1 MTTTAKPR
9 AASISILKGGVGKST
24 IAVNLV
30 DRLATNDSSV
40 LFIDLDPNGHASV
53 GLGFKEAYQAEV
65 DIGDILL
72 NSDDTALEEAIYSTD
87 FGFDILPSSNNL
99 EMVEDQLRSASF
111 ADIRLRQNV
120 IDPLLGERYDYIIT
134 DSPAYRGKL
143 SDNALIATQNLIL
156 PLTPGHEALA
166 GFERTMERQ
175 IAPIRQQIELEIL
188 ALVPNR
194 LSQAIHIQTDDRVLL
209 EQLNREFPEYVPA
222 FARITDDQF
231 AKLDDGGS
239 IKFKPGMRDRNA
251 FTKAFGEN
259 KPLAHY
265 APNCDQIPCLDEL
278 AGIVQSGGVST

>member
-87 FGFDILPSSNNL
+87 LGFDILPSSNNL

-111 ADIRLRQNV
+111 ADIRLR
-120 IDPLLGERYDYIIT
+120 
-134 DSPAYRGKL
+134 
-143 SDNALIATQNLIL
+143 
-156 PLTPGHEALA
+156 
-166 GFERTMERQ
+166 
-175 IAPIRQQIELEIL
+175 
-188 ALVPNR
+188 
-194 LSQAIHIQTDDRVLL
+194 
-209 EQLNREFPEYVPA
+209 
-222 FARITDDQF
+222 
-231 AKLDDGGS
+231 
-239 IKFKPGMRDRNA
+239 
-251 FTKAFGEN
+251 
-259 KPLAHY
+259 
-265 APNCDQIPCLDEL
+265 
-278 AGIVQSGGVST
+278 